1 MATEYYYNLG
11 TSSLAPGATSY
22 WWWWFGTGPTIVTIA
37 AIPETS
43 DARLR
48 ITPPRVQ
55 RNGDGTV
62 TYFVDVTNEASVM
75 ANYHLTAGLVI
86 R

>member
-1 MATEYYYNLG
+1 MASELYYNTG
-11 TSSLAPGATSY
+11 SASLAAGATAY
-22 WWWWFGTGPTIVTIA
+22 WWVWFGTGPTIATIV
-37 AIPETS
+37 AIPETN

-62 TYFVDVTNEASVM
+62 TYFVDVTNEASAM
-75 ANYHLTAGLVI
+75 ASYHLTTGLVI

>member
-1 MATEYYYNLG
+1 MATEHFYNLG
-11 TSSLAPGATSY
+11 TSSLAAGATAY
-22 WWWWFGTGPTIVTIA
+22 WWVWFGTGPTIATIA
-37 AIPETS
+37 TIPES
-43 DARLR
+43 NDARLR

-62 TYFVDVTNEASVM
+62 TYFVDVTNEASFM
-75 ANYHLTAGLVI
+75 ANYHLAIGLVI